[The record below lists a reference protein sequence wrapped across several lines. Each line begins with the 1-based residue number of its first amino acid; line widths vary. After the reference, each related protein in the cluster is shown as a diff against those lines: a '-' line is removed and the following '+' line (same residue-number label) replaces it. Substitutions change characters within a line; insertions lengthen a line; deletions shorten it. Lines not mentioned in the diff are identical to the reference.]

1 MATHEKLT
9 LVLLRIVIE
18 TSVACQ
24 WSDAFVHGAPT
35 DAVHVPLPVVDVHEM
50 LRDVC
55 ACAGDADNSR
65 GIDRSM
71 GKKIFRECLVIFV
84 PKILVYP
91 SDGEDRVIRYRE
103 RRDANIVPNPS
114 RERGHFSC
122 R

>member
-24 WSDAFVHGAPT
+24 WSGVFVHGAPT

-55 ACAGDADNSR
+55 ACAGDVVSSS

-71 GKKIFRECLVIFV
+71 GK
-84 PKILVYP
+84 
-91 SDGEDRVIRYRE
+91 
-103 RRDANIVPNPS
+103 
-114 RERGHFSC
+114 
-122 R
+122 